1 MKALLL
7 ALLLCSASQA
17 EIGGDKLLHAGTSA
31 VLTTAVYF
39 TMSAFTGRD
48 QQLKLPAL
56 IGSSILVLA
65 VGLGSEVVDAGERPP
80 GQRYLDG
87 GDMAA
92 NIVGVGVAAGLIY
105 LLDAG
110 AVEMHPKGVAFRF

>member
-17 EIGGDKLLHAGTSA
+17 EIGGDKFLHAGTSA

-39 TMSAFTGRD
+39 TMSAFTGRE
-48 QQLKLPAL
+48 QQLKVPAL

-65 VGLGSEVVDAGERPP
+65 VGLGAEVIDAGERPV
-80 GQRYLDG
+80 GQRHLDG
-87 GDMAA
+87 GDLAA
-92 NIVGVGVAAGLIY
+92 NAIGVGIAAGLIY
-105 LLDAG
+105 LLDARTIT
-110 AVEMHPKGVAFRF
+110 AHPKGVAFRF